1 MFALATMLLATGCT
15 SDEEIVGVDSSNY
28 VDASFTVELGEG
40 AQSRALGDGTQ
51 VDELLYGIF
60 DQNGNAVPV
69 IAEATDVT
77 ADGYTPD
84 YIGEATITG
93 HTATV
98 KMRLVKGQTYDFVF
112 WAQVKGNTYYTHGD
126 DLKQISVNYD
136 SYANDEDRDAFFNHV
151 DDHTVVSHFTKTVE
165 LRRPFGQ
172 LNVGTAVA
180 DYKAAEVLLGGAPVT
195 KSELVVAKLP
205 NTLNL
210 LDGSVTGATDNATFQ
225 MAYLPKDAATTT
237 AYETIQVDADK
248 DGTAEE
254 YVHLSMN
261 YLLADVKEGTNS
273 YLYDVTLKFANQS
286 ETINEFGVPQ
296 IPVYRNYKTNIV
308 GNILTTQG
316 DFTVIVKPEFETP
329 DNIIP
334 IWDGTSVEEVT
345 ANEEGVYEIYNAAQL
360 AWVAQQVDKAD
371 ANNSEGLNFKDQTVK
386 LMSDIDLANNM
397 WNPIGTD
404 GDTQGFQGTFD
415 GNGKTISNLYVD
427 LTNVPGSQAAG
438 LFASANNATIKDF
451 TVKNAIV
458 KNMTTL
464 STSGTAVVLGSS
476 QYKITIDNVKVE
488 NAIVESNRLAA
499 GVVGYFKG
507 TVSKCL
513 VDGIKLTATPDD
525 LDNNGIYDNGDKVGG
540 IVANVNGT
548 GTISENIVNN
558 FTICAYRD
566 MGGIVGSNYAD
577 VSENKATN
585 GTITVDQTVSPY
597 DESPKEA
604 NAGEIVGRKLGGTVA
619 SNNAYENVTITNV
632 DNLIRTQEALE
643 VALKTGGTIYLGK
656 NTESRAATADY
667 TWSSPAASFKIV
679 GMEEGIVINMNNKA
693 KTSHGSGDIE
703 VAFEGVTLNYNNVDY
718 SGFHHSTSETYKN
731 CEINGVIWPYAPK
744 VSFEGCT
751 FNQKG
756 DAYNIWMYGADTN
769 EIKISDCDFT
779 SYCKSILIYAE
790 SAKKYDVVIEN
801 STFTSEK
808 YDNKAAVQMHTER
821 KINGTL
827 TMNNVSVAGKYL
839 EFPSNGGLWN
849 EFVKNTYDGIEAGT
863 LTDYF
868 VKTIDGIIYVQT
880 ADGLDKAITAAEDND
895 VIYLADGIYTGLF
908 SINKSITLKAV
919 NDRKTTING
928 MVFGQSEKTVK
939 LDGLVL
945 TNEKVYTIPNS
956 NAGNASRKAV
966 VVAYQN
972 NFEIENCTFNLNG
985 EGKYGFYDES
995 NDGNNNN
1002 IIKKCIFN
1010 CNGNRPIMAKT
1021 NITVEGCTFNDQY
1034 RYSLQVMGQGDVDY
1048 ITKVIFKD
1056 NIIVDACKTS
1066 EQSYVAGLSIGKNH
1080 PFKNVNIEIQGN
1092 TAGIKYVYDNVAN
1105 VTDYWSTVTVTGD
1118 IAKNKFEA
1126 VD

>member
-1 MFALATMLLATGCT
+1 MKKNLVSMFALATMLLATGCS

-40 AQSRALGDGTQ
+40 AESRALGDGTQ

-69 IAEATDVT
+69 IAEAIDVT
-77 ADGYTPD
+77 AEGYTPN
-84 YIGEATITG
+84 YVGTATIAN

-112 WAQVKGNTYYTHGD
+112 WAQVKGNAYYTHGN
-126 DLKQISVNYD
+126 DLKQISVTYD
-136 SYANDEDRDAFFNHV
+136 SYANDEGRDAFFNHV

-180 DYKAAEVLLGGAPVT
+180 DYKAAEVLLGGSPVT

-210 LDGSVTGATDNATFQ
+210 LDGSIEGTSANATFQ
-225 MAYLPKDAATTT
+225 MAYLPMDAATT
-237 AYETIQVDADK
+237 YETIAVDADNN
-248 DGTAEE
+248 GIAES

-286 ETINEFGVPQ
+286 ETINEIAVPQ
-296 IPVYRNYKTNIV
+296 IPVHRNYKTNIV

-345 ANEEGVYEIYNAAQL
+345 ANAEGEYEIYNAAQL

-371 ANNSEGLNFKDQTVK
+371 ANNSEGSNFKDQTVK

-397 WNPIGTD
+397 WNPIGTT
-404 GDTQGFQGTFD
+404 GDARGFEGIFD

-427 LTNVPGSQAAG
+427 LTNVPGDQAAG
-438 LFASANNATIKDF
+438 LFASANAATIKNF

-464 STSGTAVVLGSS
+464 GTSGTAVVLGSS
-476 QYKITIDNVKVE
+476 QYGITIENVKVE

-540 IVANVNGT
+540 IVANVNGN

-577 VSENKATN
+577 VSKNKATN

-597 DESPKEA
+597 EGSPKEA
-604 NAGEIVGRKLGGTVA
+604 NAGEIVGRKLGGTIDDDQ
-619 SNNAYENVTITNV
+619 NFENVEIIQDAQTI
-632 DNLIRTQEALE
+632 IRTQSAFQAAL
-643 VALKTGGTIYLGK
+643 TNGGTIYLGK

-693 KTSHGSGDIE
+693 NTSHGAKNIE
-703 VAFEGVTLNYNNVDY
+703 VAFEGVTLDYNNVDY
-718 SGFHHSTSETYKN
+718 SGFQHSISETYKN

-744 VSFEGCT
+744 VTFEGCS
-751 FNQKG
+751 FNQTG

-769 EIKISDCDFT
+769 EIEISDCDFA
-779 SYCKSILIYAE
+779 SFCKSILIYAE

-808 YDNKAAVQMHTER
+808 YDSKAAVQMHTEYGVY
-821 KINGTL
+821 GTL

-839 EFPSNGGLWN
+839 EFQKNGGLYN
-849 EFVKNTYDGIEAGT
+849 EINKISGAETNNFVKVINGKNTVGT
-863 LTDYF
+863 
-868 VKTIDGIIYVQT
+868 
-880 ADGLDKAITAAEDND
+880 AEGLRQAITAAKDGD
-895 VIYLADGIYTGLF
+895 IIYLADGTYTGLF

-919 NDRKTTING
+919 NDRKATING
-928 MVFGQSEKTVK
+928 MVFGENEKTVK
-939 LDGLVL
+939 LNDLVL
-945 TNEKVYTIPNS
+945 TNETVCTIPNS
-956 NAGNASRKAV
+956 NAGNRKAV

-972 NFEIENCTFNLNG
+972 NFEIENCTFNLTDKD
-985 EGKYGFYDES
+985 KYGFYDES
-995 NDGNNNN
+995 NDANNYN

-1021 NITVEGCTFNDQY
+1021 NITVEGCTFYDQY
-1034 RYSLQVMGQGDVDY
+1034 RYSLQVMGQGDVNY

-1092 TAGIKYVYDNVAN
+1092 TAGIKYVYDNHKN